1 MSHCAGRVETPEDCV
16 SRAQTAEE
24 LKVLAQS
31 RVPADRERLLLA
43 IVDLCAANDYV
54 GATPAS
60 HDLLGTVLMSLVAG
74 AEQDIRLAL
83 ADKLADAAWPP
94 HALIEALAHDD
105 IDVARPIIAGSPV
118 LKDLDLVKLLVEA
131 TVEHRIE
138 VARRP
143 CIGPPVVERIV
154 SRAEPAVMTALAS
167 NDTADIAPE
176 AMSKLVEASRE
187 IASMR
192 SPLAR
197 HPRLTEDMAQRLYA
211 WVGQSLRSAIV
222 ARFRVDQAVLD
233 AALSAA
239 VGQAQILPLRDPGL
253 SKSIA
258 STEQLEMEQRLIS
271 KLHEAGQ
278 LRPSYMLRSLR
289 EQRLS
294 LFQISLATLGGYT
307 TDDVR
312 RAMDADRADLLALAC
327 AGVGVDRGAF
337 ATVLGLVRSLNGG
350 RPRGD
355 NDQAR
360 RAFDAFGVDRAD
372 QAASAFKLAMAPV

>member
-1 MSHCAGRVETPEDCV
+1 M

-43 IVDLCAANDYV
+43 IVDLCASSGHGVNS
-54 GATPAS
+54 PQS
-60 HDLLGTVLMSLVAG
+60 QDLLGTVLMSLVAG

-83 ADKLADAAWPP
+83 AEKLADAAWPP
-94 HALIEALAHDD
+94 HALINALAHDD
-105 IDVARPIIAGSPV
+105 IDVARPIIAASPV
-118 LKDLDLVKLLVEA
+118 LKDLDLVKLLVE
-131 TVEHRIE
+131 TTIDHRIE

-143 CIGPPVVERIV
+143 SLSPPVVDRIV
-154 SRAEPAVMTALAS
+154 ARAEPAVMTALAS
-167 NDTADIAPE
+167 NDTADINPA

-197 HPRLTEDMAQRLYA
+197 HPRLTEDLAQKLYV

-222 ARFRVDQAVLD
+222 ARFKVDQRVLD
-233 AALSAA
+233 AALQAA
-239 VGQAQILPLRDPGL
+239 VGQVQVLPQREPGL
-253 SKSIA
+253 SKSLA
-258 STEQLEMEQRLIS
+258 SNEQLEMERRLIA

-294 LFQISLATLGGYT
+294 LFQISLATLGGYST
-307 TDDVR
+307 EDVR
-312 RAMDADRADLLALAC
+312 RALDADRADYLALAC

-337 ATVLGLVRSLNGG
+337 ATVLGLVRGLNGG

-355 NDQAR
+355 NEQAR
-360 RAFDAFGVDRAD
+360 RAFDAFGADRVD
-372 QAASAFKLAMAPV
+372 QAAAAFKQALAGV

>member
-1 MSHCAGRVETPEDCV
+1 MSHCAARVETPEDCV

-24 LKVLAQS
+24 LKILALS
-31 RVPADRERLLLA
+31 RAPADRERLLLA
-43 IVDLCAANDYV
+43 LVDLCAAADDGV
-54 GATPAS
+54 TARPTQE
-60 HDLLGTVLMSLVAG
+60 LLGTVLMSLVAG

-83 ADKLADAAWPP
+83 AEKLADAAWPP
-94 HALIEALAHDD
+94 HALIAALAHDD
-105 IDVARPIIAGSPV
+105 IDIARPIIAASPV
-118 LKDLDLVKLLVEA
+118 LQDLDLVKLLVEA
-131 TVEHRIE
+131 TVDHQIE

-143 CIGPPVVERIV
+143 CIGPPVVDRIV
-154 SRAEPAVMTALAS
+154 HRAEPAVMTALAS

-176 AMSKLVEASRE
+176 AMLRLVEASRE

-197 HPRLTEDMAQRLYA
+197 HPRLTEDMAQQLYA

-222 ARFRVDQAVLD
+222 ARFRVDQGVLD
-233 AALSAA
+233 AALQAA

-253 SKSIA
+253 AKSIA
-258 STEQLEMEQRLIS
+258 STEQLEMERRLIA

-289 EQRLS
+289 EHRLS
-294 LFQISLATLGGYT
+294 LFQVSLATLGGYT

-312 RAMDADRADLLALAC
+312 RALDADRADLLALAC

-337 ATVLGLVRSLNGG
+337 ATVLGLVRGLNGG

-355 NDQAR
+355 NEQAR
-360 RAFDAFGVDRAD
+360 RAFDAFGADRAD
-372 QAASAFKLAMAPV
+372 QAAAAFRLAMTPV

>member
-1 MSHCAGRVETPEDCV
+1 V

-24 LKVLAQS
+24 LKVLALS

-43 IVDLCAANDYV
+43 IVDLCATADHGV
-54 GATPAS
+54 TSQPTQ
-60 HDLLGTVLMSLVAG
+60 DLLGTVLMSLVAG

-83 ADKLADAAWPP
+83 AEKLADAVWPP
-94 HALIEALAHDD
+94 HALIAALAHDD
-105 IDVARPIIAGSPV
+105 IDIARPVIAASPV
-118 LKDLDLVKLLVEA
+118 LGDSDLVKLLVEA
-131 TVEHRIE
+131 TVEHQIE

-143 CIGPPVVERIV
+143 SIGPPVVERIV
-154 SRAEPAVMTALAS
+154 SRAQPAVMTALAS

-176 AMSKLVEASRE
+176 AMAKLVEASRE

-222 ARFRVDQAVLD
+222 ARFRVDQGVLD
-233 AALSAA
+233 AALQAA
-239 VGQAQILPLRDPGL
+239 VGQAQVLPLRDPGL

-258 STEQLEMEQRLIS
+258 STEQLEMERRLIA

-307 TDDVR
+307 TEDVR
-312 RAMDADRADLLALAC
+312 RALDADRADLLAMAC
-327 AGVGVDRGAF
+327 AGVGVDRSAF
-337 ATVLGLVRSLNGG
+337 ATVLALVRELNGG
-350 RPRGD
+350 YPKGD
-355 NDQAR
+355 NEKAR

-372 QAASAFKLAMAPV
+372 QAATAFRMAMAPV

>member
-1 MSHCAGRVETPEDCV
+1 MSQSAGRAETPEDCV
-16 SRAQTAEE
+16 SRVQTAEE
-24 LKVLAQS
+24 LNVLAKS

-43 IVDLCAANDYV
+43 IVDLCGHADHGVQSPQAQ
-54 GATPAS
+54 
-60 HDLLGTVLMSLVAG
+60 DLLGSVLMSLVTN
-74 AEQDIRLAL
+74 AEHDIRQAL
-83 ADKLADAAWPP
+83 AEKLADAAWPP
-94 HALIEALAHDD
+94 HALINALAQDD
-105 IDVARPIIAGSPV
+105 IEIARPIIAASPV
-118 LKDLDLVKLLVEA
+118 LDDPDLIKLLVEA
-131 TVEHRIE
+131 TVEHQIE
-138 VARRP
+138 VALRP
-143 CIGPPVVERIV
+143 SIGTPIVDRIV
-154 SRAEPAVMTALAS
+154 SRADPAVMTALAS
-167 NDTADIAPE
+167 NDTADIAPF
-176 AMSKLVEASRE
+176 AMARLVEASRD

-197 HPRLTEDMAQRLYA
+197 HPRLTEDMAQRLYI

-233 AALSAA
+233 AALQAA

-258 STEQLEMEQRLIS
+258 STEQLEMERKLIA

-294 LFQISLATLGGYT
+294 LFQISLATLGDYT
-307 TDDVR
+307 TEDVR
-312 RAMDADRADLLALAC
+312 RALDADRADYLALAC

-337 ATVLGLVRSLNGG
+337 ATVLGLVRGLNGG

-355 NDQAR
+355 NERAR
-360 RAFDAFGVDRAD
+360 RAFDAFGVDRAE
-372 QAASAFKLAMAPV
+372 QAAAAFRLAMAPV

>member
-1 MSHCAGRVETPEDCV
+1 M

-24 LKVLAQS
+24 LKILAKS
-31 RVPADRERLLLA
+31 RTPADRERLLLA
-43 IVDLCAANDYV
+43 IVDLCASADHGV
-54 GATPAS
+54 STQPTQE
-60 HDLLGTVLMSLVAG
+60 LLGTVLMSLVAG

-83 ADKLADAAWPP
+83 AEKLADAAWPP
-94 HALIEALAHDD
+94 HGLISALAHDEID
-105 IDVARPIIAGSPV
+105 IARPIIAASPI
-118 LKDLDLVKLLVEA
+118 LQDLDLVKLLMEA
-131 TVEHRIE
+131 TVDHQIE

-143 CIGPPVVERIV
+143 CIAGPVVDRIV
-154 SRAEPAVMTALAS
+154 HRAEPAVMTALAS
-167 NDTADIAPE
+167 NDTADIAPA

-197 HPRLTEDMAQRLYA
+197 HPRLTEELAQKLYV

-222 ARFRVDQAVLD
+222 ARFRVDQGVLD
-233 AALSAA
+233 AALQAA
-239 VGQAQILPLRDPGL
+239 VGQAQTLQPRDPAL

-258 STEQLEMEQRLIS
+258 STEQLEMERRLIA

-294 LFQISLATLGGYT
+294 LFQISLAALGDYT
-307 TDDVR
+307 TEDVR
-312 RAMDADRADLLALAC
+312 RALDADRADLLALAC

-337 ATVLGLVRSLNGG
+337 STILALVRELNGG
-350 RPRGD
+350 LPRGD
-355 NDQAR
+355 NERAR
-360 RAFDAFGVDRAD
+360 RAFDAFGADRAE
-372 QAASAFKLAMAPV
+372 QAAAAFRQAMAPV

>member
-1 MSHCAGRVETPEDCV
+1 MSQSKGRVETPEDCV

-24 LKVLAQS
+24 LNVLAKS
-31 RVPADRERLLLA
+31 RTPADRERLLLA
-43 IVDLCAANDYV
+43 IVDLCAHADHGV
-54 GATPAS
+54 RSPQAQ
-60 HDLLGTVLMSLVAG
+60 DLLGSVLMSLVTN
-74 AEQDIRLAL
+74 AEHDIRQAL
-83 ADKLADAAWPP
+83 AEKLADAAWPP
-94 HALIEALAHDD
+94 HALINALALDD
-105 IDVARPIIAGSPV
+105 IEIARPIIAASPV
-118 LKDLDLVKLLVEA
+118 LDDPDLIKLLVEA
-131 TVEHRIE
+131 TVEHQIE
-138 VARRP
+138 VALRP
-143 CIGPPVVERIV
+143 SISTPIVDRIV

-167 NDTADIAPE
+167 NDTADIAPI
-176 AMSKLVEASRE
+176 AMARLVEASRD

-197 HPRLTEDMAQRLYA
+197 HPRLTEDMAQRLYI

-233 AALSAA
+233 AALQAA

-258 STEQLEMEQRLIS
+258 STEQLEMERKLIA

-294 LFQISLATLGGYT
+294 LFQISLATLGDYT
-307 TDDVR
+307 TEDVR
-312 RAMDADRADLLALAC
+312 RALDADRADYLALAC

-355 NDQAR
+355 NERAR
-360 RAFDAFGVDRAD
+360 RAFDAFGVDRAE
-372 QAASAFKLAMAPV
+372 QAAAAFRLAMAPV